1 MIEENK
7 AFIRHVNDEIF
18 NKRNL
23 DHVFQAFSDDY
34 VIHDIEKT
42 KMSQE
47 SLKNHL
53 NHLLEAF
60 PDLNVTVE
68 PLVSEGD
75 RIAWVRTHY
84 GTHQGDFMGIPATGR
99 KVSWKSCV
107 ISSIVDGKIV
117 EEWHSTNPQD
127 QLK

>member
-1 MIEENK
+1 
-7 AFIRHVNDEIF
+7 
-18 NKRNL
+18 
-23 DHVFQAFSDDY
+23 
-34 VIHDIEKT
+34 
-42 KMSQE
+42 MSQE

-60 PDLNVTVE
+60 PDLNVKVE

-107 ISSIVDGKIV
+107 ISSIVGGKIV